1 MPEPCICG
9 VSAGISESLR
19 WQPYVHLP
27 FEKPAA
33 PTLQETDIF
42 ENFCS
47 IHVLACSRWPR
58 CLSRSAAA
66 CRKPIRR
73 RSGWPAKAGAFTT
86 ASHQARPRV
95 FSGAA
100 HQGASTSLPQIFTH

>member
-33 PTLQETDIF
+33 PTLQETDTRGPYLKTF
-42 ENFCS
+42 
-47 IHVLACSRWPR
+47 
-58 CLSRSAAA
+58 AAFMFL
-66 CRKPIRR
+66 
-73 RSGWPAKAGAFTT
+73 PAAGGL
-86 ASHQARPRV
+86 
-95 FSGAA
+95 GA
-100 HQGASTSLPQIFTH
+100 